1 MKILLNK
8 IKNNKIFCIIC
19 LVSIIIL
26 LWSLFRKKI
35 EKYQNNNSTPFPIDI
50 VYTWS
55 GEKFTNDIRTSNNNE
70 LKYSIRSIIEYAPW
84 VNHIYILTNSPKKI
98 PSWFNDNYKDKITLY
113 GHDEIFP
120 KHIKTPNTNSNV
132 IETTIHTI
140 PNLTEHFIYFND
152 DFFLGRPTKYTDF
165 FTDNGKI
172 VLPDNYFIDN
182 NIDLL
187 KKGKKDILK
196 IKYPKYTSKAWQ
208 YHIPFS
214 LRKKYIKEFH
224 NEYKDYIYWIQAE
237 TNKRKKVGCDICEKY
252 NLHCP
257 CQHTIF
263 DIQKYMYDKNM
274 VYSKDMNDFD
284 KNWYNYFEAPK
295 IMKLDINKFINNKPL
310 FYCMNDTEENPN
322 KRKPLKEKLNLI
334 LENFYPVKPYFEK

>member
-1 MKILLNK
+1 M
-8 IKNNKIFCIIC
+8 KNNKTFYCIIC

-26 LWSLFRKKI
+26 LWSLFGKKI
-35 EKYQNNNSTPFPIDI
+35 EKYQNSNITPFPIDI
-50 VYTWS
+50 VYTWT
-55 GEKFTNDIRTSNNNE
+55 GEKFTNDIRTSYNNE
-70 LKYSIRSIIEYAPW
+70 LQYSLRSIIEYAPW
-84 VNHIYILTNSPKKI
+84 VNHIYILMNSPKKT
-98 PSWFNDNYKDKITLY
+98 PSWFNDNYKDIITIY

-120 KHIKTPNTNSNV
+120 KHIKAPNTNSNV

-152 DFFLGRPTKYTDF
+152 DLFLGKLTKYTDF
-165 FTDNGKI
+165 FTNDGKI
-172 VLPDNYFIDN
+172 VLPKNYFIDN
-182 NIDLL
+182 KINLL
-187 KKGKKDILK
+187 KKDKEDILK

-208 YHIPFS
+208 YHIPFP

-224 NEYKDYIYWIQAE
+224 NEYKDYIYWIQTE
-237 TNKRKKVGCDICEKY
+237 SNDRRYVGCNVCTKY

-263 DIQKYMYDKNM
+263 DIQRYMYDKNM
-274 VYSKDMNDFD
+274 VYSKEMKDFD
-284 KNWYNYFEAPK
+284 KNWYNLFEASN
-295 IMKLDINKFINNKPL
+295 ILNLDINKFINNKPL

-322 KRKPLKEKLNLI
+322 KREPVKEKLNLI